1 MIENFSNRQ
10 FIDNLKALGST
21 PPPTPVK
28 SNYPLIIAL
37 VLIVG
42 IGTALVYRFQQ
53 QKKRANI
60 NA

>member
-10 FIDNLKALGST
+10 FIDSLKALGST

-28 SNYPLIIAL
+28 SNFPLIIAL
-37 VLIVG
+37 VITFG
-42 IGTALVYRFQQ
+42 IATTLVYRYQQ

-60 NA
+60 ND